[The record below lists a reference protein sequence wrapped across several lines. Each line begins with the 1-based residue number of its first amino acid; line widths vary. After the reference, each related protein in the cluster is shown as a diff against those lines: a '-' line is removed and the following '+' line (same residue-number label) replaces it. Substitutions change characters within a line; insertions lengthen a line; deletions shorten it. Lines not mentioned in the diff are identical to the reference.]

1 MPKCQNPECEKE
13 ILKNMN
19 YCSEDCLRR
28 HIEIKEQLKEKKIT
42 TELKDESNI
51 WAGQERRKRAMNTI
65 LKIANELCPI
75 NYEEFLA
82 NLIFRCGFTK
92 RKLEEDYVQPLII
105 LGFLGKNTNTIIMLK
120 KQEFKKEKQ
129 EESQSFTEY
138 VKEKEKQKEVKKENV
153 K

>member
-19 YCSEDCLRR
+19 YCSENCLRK
-28 HIEIKEQLKEKKIT
+28 HVEIKKQLKEKKIT
-42 TELKDESNI
+42 TELKDEANI
-51 WAGQERRKRAMNTI
+51 WAGQERRKRAMYTI
-65 LKIANELCPI
+65 MKIASELCPI
-75 NYEEFLA
+75 EYEVFLA

-105 LGFLGKNTNTIIMLK
+105 LGFLGKNTNTITVLK
-120 KQEFKKEKQ
+120 KQEFKEVEQ

-138 VKEKEKQKEVKKENV
+138 VKEKEKPKEVKKQDV
-153 K
+153 